1 MFKPPKIMDLA
12 DSSRKNSRE
21 FFCTLQG
28 IVTERSGIIC
38 TSSRD
43 RAVTTTRGN
52 STPKKGW
59 IRVSSIPR
67 FDGVGSRIRANQLF

>member
-43 RAVTTTRGN
+43 RAVNTMLGN
-52 STPKKGW
+52 STPKKGGY
-59 IRVSSIPR
+59 VYHLYYALLASGP
-67 FDGVGSRIRANQLF
+67 